1 MYLKFRL
8 QSPFSTPQLGSV
20 LFGQT
25 DKKTSLLLKGQRERP
40 QRGQIIFVFKFVIV
54 WNSGKICTSLTKKNK
69 WSFFLALKTWL

>member
-25 DKKTSLLLKGQRERP
+25 DKKNFSFAKGTKRK
-40 QRGQIIFVFKFVIV
+40 GTK
-54 WNSGKICTSLTKKNK
+54 GKNNLFI
-69 WSFFLALKTWL
+69 

>member
-40 QRGQIIFVFKFVIV
+40 KRGQIIFVFKFVIV
-54 WNSGKICTSLTKKNK
+54 
-69 WSFFLALKTWL
+69 

>member
-25 DKKTSLLLKGQRERP
+25 DKKNFSFAKGTKRKTTMGTNYFHFIYSNLLVYGIQEK
-40 QRGQIIFVFKFVIV
+40 
-54 WNSGKICTSLTKKNK
+54 
-69 WSFFLALKTWL
+69 